1 MQTTLRTTI
10 ATASALI
17 AAFALAVPAVATPK
31 NPTPKPIS
39 EARIKSECQDPDL
52 GGVYGTTM
60 VGNDRKSTCDYL
72 SGGEY
77 CSDEY
82 INGVFQNTVCGRTNP
97 TAPGAT
103 RPAPAQ
109 APSISSP

>member
-1 MQTTLRTTI
+1 MRNRH
-10 ATASALI
+10 ADHPAHHNRDSNCPYSGFCSRSARRRH
-17 AAFALAVPAVATPK
+17 AEESD
-31 NPTPKPIS
+31 S
-39 EARIKSECQDPDL
+39 ETNIRIKDH
-52 GGVYGTTM
+52 